1 MGTWPDHL
9 QSWAAGFVTNLLK
22 KKTHHQVLEHACH
35 RAIFNDAERWL
46 CAVDEVVSRLE
57 PLPSGDWPLLMHLLV
72 VYENLDH
79 QAPDFFVNAAS
90 KLELRAELEKN
101 QNSRLAQPYLKKLWH
116 LCDLLRLRGTWLGA
130 TTSQIETVEE
140 LSECIDSSV
149 MLPPE
154 IPVETVGR
162 INESNFNAEEAVILA
177 QKALRAFT
185 GKMQKHAF
193 NTAPTQAG
201 VLPMPSASDVLQ
213 AARSL
218 EADFPLLWLRL
229 AIEQIAN
236 ECSAANARSVPAAEA
251 APKTG
256 DGDSISA
263 VAKSKPSRRKQSA
276 DPQPVSRLRMTKAKK
291 NLFLKP

>member
-1 MGTWPDHL
+1 MQQGLLIYIALMTGVLLERANSIVPSVIAGSSAVLWLYSYRRFNHAFHL
-9 QSWAAGFVTNLLK
+9 
-22 KKTHHQVLEHACH
+22 
-35 RAIFNDAERWL
+35 
-46 CAVDEVVSRLE
+46 
-57 PLPSGDWPLLMHLLV
+57 
-72 VYENLDH
+72 ENLPLRDIKG
-79 QAPDFFVNAAS
+79 AAAVEKRETS
-90 KLELRAELEKN
+90 KLD
-101 QNSRLAQPYLKKLWH
+101 Y
-116 LCDLLRLRGTWLGA
+116 
-130 TTSQIETVEE
+130 
-140 LSECIDSSV
+140 
-149 MLPPE
+149 
-154 IPVETVGR
+154 
-162 INESNFNAEEAVILA
+162 EAVILA

-218 EADFPLLWLRL
+218 EANFPLLWLRL

-276 DPQPVSRLRMTKAKK
+276 DPQPVSRLRRGYGAVVVTMLMPRESIVALNEAARNAGAAFVLAVNMGVTTSIFSDFGAKHIISDEDGEPTQMLAVSAAEVVPVTGIVK
-291 NLFLKP
+291 DAMDRAVLF